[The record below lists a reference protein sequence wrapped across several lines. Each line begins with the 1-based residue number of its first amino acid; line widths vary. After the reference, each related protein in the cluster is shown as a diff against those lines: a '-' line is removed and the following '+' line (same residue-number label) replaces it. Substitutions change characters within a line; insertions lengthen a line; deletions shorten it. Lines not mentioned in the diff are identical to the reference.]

1 MELDALGTMLRT
13 SKTLYHGSINPE
25 PGERPLTAAEHDI
38 ARAAF
43 LKGLGLENQ
52 PWIEIE
58 HEKRGKDGVLRVH
71 RHIVASAADLDHMR
85 AINFSH
91 NYRKHEEIARG
102 LEREFGHERVQGA
115 HVERFGI
122 ERPERTPPHEQMQR
136 ASRGGVGA
144 KEAKALGAELW
155 AATDSGKAIKAA
167 LESHGWRLARGDK
180 ERADGGAYFMAI
192 DPQSE
197 AHELRRM
204 MPVKVAELYARM
216 ADVDA
221 ADLPSVREAKTRQ
234 QVRAADMEQRRAAA
248 GRYDDIRP
256 DTVARDFSAAAG
268 TAREAVQA
276 QEHGRAASAPEPANT
291 RATEPERE
299 PAPARDAPR
308 VIYLGPPADERTA
321 ERAAGIVGGLADGFE
336 KALGATLDFAAD
348 FIAPPPPPTKEQAE
362 QMRRAAEEQRQ
373 QEPAMREKAEQEAR
387 FREIL
392 EQIRRDDQ
400 RARYDRWT
408 GRRLDGDHDH
418 DRDYSRGRERE
429 R

>member
-1 MELDALGTMLRT
+1 MVIKGSNRGGPAALAKHLQKDDNERVSVIGTSGLLAQDIEGALMELDALGTMLRT

-256 DTVARDFSAAAG
+256 DTVARVFL
-268 TAREAVQA
+268 R
-276 QEHGRAASAPEPANT
+276 R
-291 RATEPERE
+291 RE
-299 PAPARDAPR
+299 PRVRPYRHRNTGGRHQHPNRQTHAPR
-308 VIYLGPPADERTA
+308 SLSANRH
-321 ERAAGIVGGLADGFE
+321 R
-336 KALGATLDFAAD
+336 
-348 FIAPPPPPTKEQAE
+348 
-362 QMRRAAEEQRQ
+362 
-373 QEPAMREKAEQEAR
+373 PAMRPV
-387 FREIL
+387 
-392 EQIRRDDQ
+392 
-400 RARYDRWT
+400 
-408 GRRLDGDHDH
+408 
-418 DRDYSRGRERE
+418 
-429 R
+429 